1 MNYFLTDDQ
10 LEMQEIARRI
20 AEEKM
25 RPLSEKY
32 DEEGIFPWD
41 IVEIMAQSDLF
52 GVLIPEEYGGISGKV
67 VDLAIVT
74 EELCTVDAGM
84 ALAFGAT

>member
-1 MNYFLTDDQ
+1 MNYFLSDDQ
-10 LEMQEIARRI
+10 LEMREIAKRI

-41 IVEIMAQSDLF
+41 IVEVMRQSDLF
-52 GVLIPEEYGGISGKV
+52 
-67 VDLAIVT
+67 AILVP
-74 EELCTVDAGM
+74 
-84 ALAFGAT
+84 